1 MVARVISERTV
12 EQGDK
17 IMFTYSNATAPAM
30 PEKSTFKFF
39 FDGTQ
44 VTPDLDVLVQSAE
57 GASAVSLSSDS
68 DSFIIDDGGTLTVT
82 VKLVAADG
90 SAATQNAATT
100 VTLSADG
107 GTITSP
113 VTIEAGSYHGEATL
127 SATDPGS
134 ITITASA
141 TGLEGAELMV
151 TADTNNVMIDS
162 VTVTPPVATVGSS
175 VTVSATGTTA
185 QAGTYSVGD
194 IVTDSSLTEDE
205 AGSYTGMFDVV
216 ADLHADGTY
225 DVTASL
231 NGASMTVTG
240 ALTIDSTAPTVSA
253 SASAEMV
260 ANGDTVTISAMA
272 ADDGSGVASVM
283 ADVSMLDS
291 TQGMVALTMG
301 DDGAYSVDVP
311 ISEDNEAAQ
320 RRESSY
326 RYRRGYGWQQC
337 YVRTCN
343 GYVAER
349 DLLHLDDTGWYQPVP
364 RPVGCRRTRH
374 RWRS

>member
-1 MVARVISERTV
+1 MIDQMGEVVAGSIPLNAITITYTVQGEISELREFKVRVPAGWSPPINDAPAADKAGTYIVEHSRMDADGVYGEITTDVEKQEPEKADADDDDAMYMVARVISERTV
-12 EQGDK
+12 EQDDK

-30 PEKSTFKFF
+30 PETSVFKFF

-57 GASAVSLSSDS
+57 GASAVSLSSDT

-113 VTIEAGSYHGEATL
+113 VTIEAGSYQGDASL
-127 SATDPGS
+127 SADDPGS

-175 VTVSATGTTA
+175 VTVSATGNNSPSGNLHSHKCSWR
-185 QAGTYSVGD
+185 QL
-194 IVTDSSLTEDE
+194 SSRCIL
-205 AGSYTGMFDVV
+205 
-216 ADLHADGTY
+216 
-225 DVTASL
+225 
-231 NGASMTVTG
+231 
-240 ALTIDSTAPTVSA
+240 
-253 SASAEMV
+253 
-260 ANGDTVTISAMA
+260 
-272 ADDGSGVASVM
+272 
-283 ADVSMLDS
+283 
-291 TQGMVALTMG
+291 
-301 DDGAYSVDVP
+301 
-311 ISEDNEAAQ
+311 
-320 RRESSY
+320 
-326 RYRRGYGWQQC
+326 
-337 YVRTCN
+337 
-343 GYVAER
+343 
-349 DLLHLDDTGWYQPVP
+349 
-364 RPVGCRRTRH
+364 
-374 RWRS
+374 